1 MVYLVKKVF
10 KYIYNNWL
18 SDKQQVALF
27 KSTGQQMFAHI
38 NYLKQLGYNPDIII
52 DIGAYKGR
60 WTSFVKKIFP
70 SATFLMI
77 EPQKNK
83 EAALKEVAGRFNNVY
98 YQMILTGKEN
108 NDSISFYEMETGSS
122 IYKEQTN
129 AAGELK
135 HYQMKKLD
143 RVMEEYK
150 FAGNYFLKLD
160 VQGAEIDVLE
170 GATATLQKTD
180 FILLEASLLNYNQG
194 APLVADLIAWLDKND
209 FVLFDICDQQRRN
222 NNTTLVQ
229 ADLLFSKRNSAI
241 RKKVNFE

>member
-1 MVYLVKKVF
+1 MKPIKKAL

-27 KSTGQQMFAHI
+27 KYTGQQMFTHI
-38 NYLKQLGYNPDIII
+38 NYLKQLGYCPNVVI
-52 DIGAYKGR
+52 DIGAYKGK

-70 SATFLMI
+70 SSSFIMI
-77 EPQKNK
+77 EPQQSK
-83 EAALKEVAGRFNNVY
+83 EAELKKVASQFSNVY
-98 YQMILTGKEN
+98 YQMVLTGKEN
-108 NDSISFYEMETGSS
+108 KAEVSFYEMETGSS
-122 IYKEQTN
+122 IYQEQTN
-129 AAGELK
+129 TSREVK
-135 HYQMKKLD
+135 HYPMKTLD
-143 RVMEEYK
+143 TVMKEYN
-150 FAGNYFLKLD
+150 FTGSHFIKLD

-170 GATATLQKTD
+170 GATETLQQTD

-194 APLVADLIAWLDKND
+194 APLVADIIAWLNQKG

-229 ADLLFSKRNSAI
+229 VDLLFSKKNSAL